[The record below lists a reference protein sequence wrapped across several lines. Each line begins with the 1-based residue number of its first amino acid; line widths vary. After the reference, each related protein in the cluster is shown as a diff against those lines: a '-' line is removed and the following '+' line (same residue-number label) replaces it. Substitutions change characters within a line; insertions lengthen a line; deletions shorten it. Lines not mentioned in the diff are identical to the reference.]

1 MAARKPAQSYSLGD
15 LTDAE
20 ILARATVRQPIG
32 CVLPTVPVPVAG
44 ASHGGRRTRPATATI
59 SALADELNRGW
70 PGEPVDVGVVEGAG
84 GVASPLAIDGDT
96 ADLARLAEA
105 DLAILVGEPQLGI
118 INSARLTRSALRPLS
133 VAVHLNRFDPSV
145 PTSTGATV
153 NGSSTTTDSTSRLH
167 SMGWQT
173 WWRRPSTSRIDAG
186 DSGCRTVAGGR
197 ARLSHPKPVDRSSP
211 NQAMLLLRS
220 LGPASLAEPV

>member
-1 MAARKPAQSYSLGD
+1 MTRPSRVVVITGTGTEVGKTFVAAGLLAELRRRGFGVAARKPAQSYSLGD

-20 ILARATVRQPIG
+20 ILARATGETADRVCPADRSYPIPLAPPMAADALGRQP
-32 CVLPTVPVPVAG
+32 P
-44 ASHGGRRTRPATATI
+44 TI

-133 VAVHLNRFDPSV
+133 VAVHLNRFDACADLHRRNREWLIDHDGFDV
-145 PTSTGATV
+145 
-153 NGSSTTTDSTSRLH
+153 TTTLDGLA
-167 SMGWQT
+167 
-173 WWRRPSTSRIDAG
+173 DL
-186 DSGCRTVAGGR
+186 VA
-197 ARLSHPKPVDRSSP
+197 ATLDF
-211 NQAMLLLRS
+211 QD
-220 LGPASLAEPV
+220 